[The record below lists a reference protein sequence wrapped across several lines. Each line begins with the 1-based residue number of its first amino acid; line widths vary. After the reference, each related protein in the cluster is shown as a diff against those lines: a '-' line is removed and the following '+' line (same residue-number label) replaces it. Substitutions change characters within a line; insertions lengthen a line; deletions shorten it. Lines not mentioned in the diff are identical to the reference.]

1 MTTDRYGA
9 TWESAAGNFL
19 QRIGMKSLDKKKI
32 TVSWRI
38 GPVSELKQ
46 REPSPCKVS
55 KRKEGEASMSL
66 IMTTVQ
72 ECPLQVVFKDSQG
85 NVAPVE
91 NIVWSSSDENIITV
105 TADASDPTKAVV
117 SSTGTTGTGQVN
129 VQADARVGSGTN
141 EITGLLDVEILAAEA
156 TVVEISAGTPV
167 DKAGVE
173 PVRLR
178 KK

>member
-1 MTTDRYGA
+1 MTTDRYSAGYR
-9 TWESAAGNFL
+9 ESAAGNFL
-19 QRIGMKSLDKKKI
+19 QRIGMKSDKKQI
-32 TVSWRI
+32 TVDWRI
-38 GPVSELKQ
+38 GPVSERKSTQLLTG
-46 REPSPCKVS
+46 KVS

-85 NVAPVE
+85 NPAPVE
-91 NIVWSSSDENIITV
+91 NIVWTSSDENIITV
-105 TADASDPTKAVV
+105 TTDASDPTKAVV
-117 SSTGTTGTGQVN
+117 AATGTTGTGQVN

-141 EITGLLDVEILAAEA
+141 EITGLLDVEILSAEA

-167 DKAGVE
+167 DKANVE